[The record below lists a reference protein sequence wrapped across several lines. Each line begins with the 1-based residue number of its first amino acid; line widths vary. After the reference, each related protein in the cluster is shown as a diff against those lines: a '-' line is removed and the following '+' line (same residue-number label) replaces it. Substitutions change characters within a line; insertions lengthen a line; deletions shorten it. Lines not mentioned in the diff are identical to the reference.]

1 MAYGFWSQ
9 SRKKKKRKEKTQET
23 RGGGEHMVER
33 GVRGVCCLNKRQDSM
48 KTDMDTKY
56 GMEDRKPRRRGGRAR
71 GGDHRQV

>member
-33 GVRGVCCLNKRQDSM
+33 GVRGVCCLNKKTRQ
-48 KTDMDTKY
+48 Y
-56 GMEDRKPRRRGGRAR
+56 EDRHGHEIWHGR
-71 GGDHRQV
+71 

>member
-9 SRKKKKRKEKTQET
+9 SKKKEKKRKKHKKQ
-23 RGGGEHMVER
+23 GGEGEHMVER
-33 GVRGVCCLNKRQDSM
+33 GVRGVCCLNRRQDSM